1 MNNLNF
7 SDIKKEIEIITSRS
21 SGKGGQNVNKVETKV
36 MLKFNIKTSQSLDNH
51 QKELI
56 KQKLSNKLNKNGE
69 LIITAEAKR
78 SQLKNK
84 EIAFKKLE
92 RLLKKAFEKPK
103 VRKKTKPTK
112 AAQKKRLKSKKLH
125 SEKKKLRKNPEL

>member
-92 RLLKKAFEKPK
+92 RILKKAFEKPK

>member
-84 EIAFKKLE
+84 EIAFKKLD

>member
-36 MLKFNIKTSQSLDNH
+36 MLKFNINTSRSLNNH

-69 LIITAEAKR
+69 LIVTAEAKR

-84 EIAFKKLE
+84 EIAYKKLE